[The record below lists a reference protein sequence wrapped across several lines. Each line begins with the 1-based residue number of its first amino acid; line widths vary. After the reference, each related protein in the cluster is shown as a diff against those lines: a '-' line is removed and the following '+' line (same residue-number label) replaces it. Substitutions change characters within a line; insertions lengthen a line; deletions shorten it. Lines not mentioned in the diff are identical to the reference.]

1 MLPTLRDYQIRDLE
15 AIRAAFRQHR
25 RVLLQQPCGSGKGT
39 LASYI
44 IHSMQGKSNSSH
56 ALFLVNRR
64 TLVHDMAE
72 RLYRLGVEHGVIM
85 GNDPRRRPWLRTHV
99 ASIDTLR
106 RREPLPPADLIIVDE
121 CRFAVSDS
129 WKTVLAR
136 YPNAHVLGLDATP
149 QRTDG
154 QGLGHIFET
163 MVVGPSVTDLIK
175 LGYLVPSLVF
185 RGKAP
190 SMSGVQKTG
199 GDYNSKQSSAMCSA
213 SAIVGD
219 VVKTWLLRASDR
231 KTVCFAVDQKHAHE
245 LAGKFREAGVETA
258 VVLDDTPDEER
269 KKIWRDFDAGG
280 CRLISSVGVISYG
293 WDHPICGCVIDAAPT
308 TSVSRA
314 IQRWGRGAR
323 PHGDKKHFLLLD
335 HASNTHAH
343 GLYEDDR
350 EWSLTGP
357 AIKPGVTEQ
366 RITTCK
372 HCRCC
377 FPAGPDTCPFCGA
390 AIVKQAREI
399 KVVPGELEELKRRQ
413 EWLDGL
419 VGRAPTPDEWKS
431 LTPRPATDAEK
442 ERYYREMHQ
451 IAAAR
456 GYKPK
461 WPAVQYQI
469 RFGEWPVRWMGKEG
483 VRA

>member
-15 AIRAAFRQHR
+15 AIRAAFRQYR

-44 IHSMQGKSNSSH
+44 IHSMQAKSQTSH

-64 TLVHDMAE
+64 TLVHDMSD
-72 RLYRLGVEHGVIM
+72 RLTRLGVDHGVIM
-85 GNDPRRRPWLRTHV
+85 GSDPRRRPWLRTHV

-106 RREPLPPADLIIVDE
+106 RREPPPPADLLIVDE

-154 QGLGHIFET
+154 QGLGHIFEA
-163 MVVGPSVTDLIK
+163 MVTGPSVTDLIK

-190 SMSGVQKTG
+190 SMSGVEKTA
-199 GDYNSKQSSAMCSA
+199 GDYNSKQSSMMCQA

-219 VVKTWLLRASDR
+219 VVKTWLLRASQL
-231 KTVCFAVDQKHAHE
+231 KTVCFAVDQKHAHKIAE
-245 LAGKFREAGVETA
+245 EFRVAGVETA

-269 KKIWRDFDAGG
+269 KKIWDAFDGASL
-280 CRLISSVGVISYG
+280 RMISSVGVISYG
-293 WDHPICGCVIDAAPT
+293 WDHPRCGCVIDAAPT

-323 PHGDKKHFLLLD
+323 PYGSKQHFVLLD
-335 HASNTHAH
+335 HAGNTHAH

-357 AIKPGVTEQ
+357 AIKPGVTEA

-372 HCRCC
+372 ACRCC
-377 FPAGPDTCPFCGA
+377 FPTGPDACQFCGA

-399 KVVPGELEELKRRQ
+399 KVIPGELEEVKLRGP
-413 EWLDGL
+413 LMPN
-419 VGRAPTPDEWKS
+419 ASDEARTRKW
-431 LTPRPATDAEK
+431 
-442 ERYYREMHQ
+442 RELED
-451 IAAAR
+451 IRLAR
-456 GYKPK
+456 GYKRG
-461 WPAVQYQI
+461 WSWY
-469 RFGEWPVRWMGKEG
+469 RFQAIFGHARGFSAGSRAQHDSPHEIGE
-483 VRA
+483 